1 MLSILK
7 NYFFLLRLDKPIG
20 VYLLL
25 WPSLSA
31 VWLASE
37 GKAELLIILVFCLG
51 SFFMR
56 SAGVIIN
63 DYLDQD
69 IDRKVL
75 RTFNRPIANNSVSN
89 KEAISMFVVLMISS
103 SSLLIFL
110 NLKSFYIA
118 LFCILLI
125 STYPLM
131 KRFFPIPQLY
141 LGICYSMGILMA
153 FAFYKEAFPLN
164 CWLLFFG
171 NIFWV
176 LAYDTVYALSD
187 REDDLLIN
195 VKSSAVFFQGNE
207 KLILWMSYFLL
218 ITFLLLIGIFNSFS
232 LLYFLGVSVNILLII
247 ILMKT
252 TNFDKPSDCSK
263 FFRKNHWLGL
273 GIFLSFVAAFV

>member
-1 MLSILK
+1 MLDVLK

-37 GKAELLIILVFCLG
+37 GNPEILVIVIFCCG

-63 DYLDQD
+63 DYFDQD

-89 KEAISMFVVLMISS
+89 KEAIALFLVIMISS
-103 SSLLIFL
+103 SFLLLFL
-110 NLKSFYIA
+110 NLMSFYIA
-118 LFCILLI
+118 LLCILFI

-131 KRFFPIPQLY
+131 KRFLPIPQLF
-141 LGICYSMGILMA
+141 LGVCYSMGIFMA
-153 FAFYKEAFPLN
+153 YAFYKEAFPLN

-171 NIFWV
+171 NVFWV

-187 REDDLLIN
+187 RKDDLLIN
-195 VKSSAVFFQGNE
+195 VKSSAIFFKGKE
-207 KLILWMSYFLL
+207 KLILWISYFLL
-218 ITFLLLIGIFNSFS
+218 ITFLILIGIFNSFS
-232 LLYFLGVSVNILLII
+232 LLYFFSVGINILLIL
-247 ILMKT
+247 ILMIST
-252 TNFDKPSDCSK
+252 DFNMPSDCSN
-263 FFRKNHWLGL
+263 FFRKNHWLGI
-273 GIFLSFVAAFV
+273 GIFLSFVAAFI

>member
-69 IDRKVL
+69 IDRKVF

-89 KEAISMFVVLMISS
+89 KEAISIFVVLMISS

>member
-1 MLSILK
+1 MLHILK

-37 GKAELLIILVFCLG
+37 GNPELLIVIIFCLG

-63 DYLDQD
+63 DYFDQD

-89 KEAISMFVVLMISS
+89 KEALALFLILMILS
-103 SSLLIFL
+103 SSLLLFL
-110 NLKSFYIA
+110 NLKSLYIA
-118 LFCILLI
+118 FFCIIFI

-131 KRFFPIPQLY
+131 KRFLPVPQLY
-141 LGICYSMGILMA
+141 LGICYSMGIFMA
-153 FAFYKEAFPLN
+153 YAFYEGAFPLN
-164 CWLLFFG
+164 CWLLFCG

-187 REDDLLIN
+187 RKDDLLIN
-195 VKSSAVFFQGNE
+195 VKSSAVYFQGKE
-207 KLILWMSYFLL
+207 KLVLWMCYFLL
-218 ITFLLLIGIFNSFS
+218 ITFLLLLGIFNSFS
-232 LLYFLGVSVNILLII
+232 LLYFFAVSVNILLILF
-247 ILMKT
+247 LMIT
-252 TNFDKPSDCSK
+252 TNFEKPSDCSN
-263 FFRKNHWLGL
+263 FFRKNHWLG
-273 GIFLSFVAAFV
+273 I

>member
-1 MLSILK
+1 MLDILK

-37 GKAELLIILVFCLG
+37 GNPELLIVIIFCLG

-63 DYLDQD
+63 DYFDQD

-89 KEAISMFVVLMISS
+89 KEALALFLILMILS
-103 SSLLIFL
+103 SSLLLFL
-110 NLKSFYIA
+110 NLKSLYIA
-118 LFCILLI
+118 FFCIIFI

-131 KRFFPIPQLY
+131 KRFLPVPQLY
-141 LGICYSMGILMA
+141 LGICYSMGIFMA
-153 FAFYKEAFPLN
+153 YAFYEGAFPLN
-164 CWLLFFG
+164 CWLLFCG

-187 REDDLLIN
+187 RKDDLLIN
-195 VKSSAVFFQGNE
+195 VKSSAVYFQGKE
-207 KLILWMSYFLL
+207 KLVLWMCYFLL
-218 ITFLLLIGIFNSFS
+218 ITFLLLLGIFNSFS
-232 LLYFLGVSVNILLII
+232 LLYFFAVSVNILLILF
-247 ILMKT
+247 LMIT
-252 TNFDKPSDCSK
+252 TNFEKPSDCSN
-263 FFRKNHWLGL
+263 FFGKNHWLGI
-273 GIFLSFVAAFV
+273 GIFLSIVAAFI

>member
-69 IDRKVL
+69 IDRKVF

-131 KRFFPIPQLY
+131 KRFLPIPQLY

-232 LLYFLGVSVNILLII
+232 LLYFFAVSANILLILF
-247 ILMKT
+247 LMIA

-263 FFRKNHWLGL
+263 FFRKNHWLGI
-273 GIFLSFVAAFV
+273 GIFLSFVAAFI

>member
-89 KEAISMFVVLMISS
+89 KEAISIFVVLMISS

-125 STYPLM
+125 PTYPLM

-232 LLYFLGVSVNILLII
+232 LLYFLGVSANILLII

>member
-69 IDRKVL
+69 IDRKVF

-89 KEAISMFVVLMISS
+89 KEAISMFVVLTISS

-232 LLYFLGVSVNILLII
+232 LLYFLGVSANILLII

>member
-118 LFCILLI
+118 LFCIVLI

-232 LLYFLGVSVNILLII
+232 LLYFLGVSANILLII

>member
-1 MLSILK
+1 MLGVLK

-25 WPSLSA
+25 WPSLTA

-37 GKAELLIILVFCLG
+37 GNPELLIVIIFCLG
-51 SFFMR
+51 SFFLR

-63 DYLDQD
+63 DYFDQD

-89 KEAISMFVVLMISS
+89 KEAISMFAVLMIFSS
-103 SSLLIFL
+103 FLLLFL

-141 LGICYSMGILMA
+141 LGISYSMGIFMA
-153 FAFYKEAFPLN
+153 YAFYKGAFPLN

-187 REDDLLIN
+187 RQDDLFIN
-195 VKSSAVFFQGNE
+195 VKSSAVFFQGKE
-207 KLILWMSYFLL
+207 KLILWISYFLL
-218 ITFLLLIGIFNSFS
+218 ITFLLLIGIIDSFS
-232 LLYFLGVSVNILLII
+232 LLYFFSVTVNTILIFF
-247 ILMKT
+247 LMIS

-273 GIFLSFVAAFV
+273 GIFLSFVAAFI

>member
-1 MLSILK
+1 MLGVLK

-25 WPSLSA
+25 WPSLAA

-37 GKAELLIILVFCLG
+37 GNPGLLVIIIFCLG

-63 DYLDQD
+63 DYFDQD

-75 RTFNRPIANNSVSN
+75 RTFNRPIANYSVSN
-89 KEAISMFVVLMISS
+89 KEALALFSILLILS
-103 SSLLIFL
+103 SSLLLFL
-110 NLKSFYIA
+110 NLKSLYIA

-131 KRFFPIPQLY
+131 KRFLPIPQLY
-141 LGICYSMGILMA
+141 LGICYSMGIFMA
-153 FAFYKEAFPLN
+153 YAFYQEAFPLN

-187 REDDLLIN
+187 RQDDLLIN
-195 VKSSAVFFQGNE
+195 VKSSAIYFQGKE
-207 KLILWMSYFLL
+207 KLVLWISYFLL
-218 ITFLLLIGIFNSFS
+218 ITFLLLIGILNSFS
-232 LLYFLGVSVNILLII
+232 LLYFFAVLANILLILY
-247 ILMKT
+247 LMIA

-263 FFRKNHWLGL
+263 FFRKNHWLGI
-273 GIFLSFVAAFV
+273 GIFLSFVAAFI

>member
-69 IDRKVL
+69 IDRKVF

-103 SSLLIFL
+103 SFLLIFL

>member
-125 STYPLM
+125 PTYPLM

-273 GIFLSFVAAFV
+273 GIFLSFVAAFI

>member
-125 STYPLM
+125 PTYPLM

>member
-69 IDRKVL
+69 IDRKVF

-89 KEAISMFVVLMISS
+89 KEAISIFVVLMISS

-232 LLYFLGVSVNILLII
+232 LLYFLGVSANILLII

-273 GIFLSFVAAFV
+273 GIFLSFVDAFV

>member
-1 MLSILK
+1 MLGVLK

-25 WPSLSA
+25 WPSLAA

-37 GKAELLIILVFCLG
+37 GNPELLVVIIFCLG

-63 DYLDQD
+63 DYFDQD

-75 RTFNRPIANNSVSN
+75 RTFNRPIANYSVSN
-89 KEAISMFVVLMISS
+89 KEALVLFLMLMILS

-110 NLKSFYIA
+110 NLKSLYIA

-131 KRFFPIPQLY
+131 KRFLPIPQLY
-141 LGICYSMGILMA
+141 LGICYSMGIFMA
-153 FAFYKEAFPLN
+153 YAFYQGAFPLN

-187 REDDLLIN
+187 RQDDLLIN
-195 VKSSAVFFQGNE
+195 VKSSAIYFQGKE
-207 KLILWMSYFLL
+207 KLVLWVSYFLL

-232 LLYFLGVSVNILLII
+232 LL
-247 ILMKT
+247 
-252 TNFDKPSDCSK
+252 
-263 FFRKNHWLGL
+263 
-273 GIFLSFVAAFV
+273 

>member
-69 IDRKVL
+69 IDRKVF

-89 KEAISMFVVLMISS
+89 KEAISIFVVLMISS

-125 STYPLM
+125 PTYPLM

>member
-89 KEAISMFVVLMISS
+89 KEAISIFVVLMISS

-125 STYPLM
+125 PTYPLM

>member
-25 WPSLSA
+25 WPSLTA

-37 GKAELLIILVFCLG
+37 GNPELLIVIIFCFG

-63 DYLDQD
+63 DYFDQD

-75 RTFNRPIANNSVSN
+75 RTFNRPIANYSVSN
-89 KEAISMFVVLMISS
+89 KEALALFSILMILS
-103 SSLLIFL
+103 SSLLLFL
-110 NLKSFYIA
+110 NLKSLYVA

-131 KRFFPIPQLY
+131 KRFLPIPQLY
-141 LGICYSMGILMA
+141 LGICYSMGIFMA
-153 FAFYKEAFPLN
+153 YAFYQGAFPLN

-187 REDDLLIN
+187 RQDDLLIN
-195 VKSSAVFFQGNE
+195 VKSSAIYFQGKE
-207 KLILWMSYFLL
+207 KLILWLSYFLL
-218 ITFLLLIGIFNSFS
+218 ITFLVLIGIFNSFS
-232 LLYFLGVSVNILLII
+232 LLYFFVVSANILLILL
-247 ILMKT
+247 LMIA

-263 FFRKNHWLGL
+263 FFRKNNWLGI
-273 GIFLSFVAAFV
+273 GIFLSFVAAFI

>member
-69 IDRKVL
+69 IDRKVF

>member
-1 MLSILK
+1 MLDILK

-37 GKAELLIILVFCLG
+37 GNPELLIVIIFCLG

-63 DYLDQD
+63 DYFDQD

-89 KEAISMFVVLMISS
+89 KEALTLFLILMILS
-103 SSLLIFL
+103 SSLLLFL
-110 NLKSFYIA
+110 NLKSLYIA
-118 LFCILLI
+118 FFCIIFI

-131 KRFFPIPQLY
+131 KRFLPVPQLY
-141 LGICYSMGILMA
+141 LGICYSMGIFMA
-153 FAFYKEAFPLN
+153 YAFYKGAFPLN
-164 CWLLFFG
+164 CWLLFCG

-187 REDDLLIN
+187 RKDDLLIN
-195 VKSSAVFFQGNE
+195 VKSSAVYFQGKE
-207 KLILWMSYFLL
+207 KLVLWMCYFLL
-218 ITFLLLIGIFNSFS
+218 ITFLLLLGIFNSFS
-232 LLYFLGVSVNILLII
+232 LLYFFAVSVNILLILF
-247 ILMKT
+247 LMIT
-252 TNFDKPSDCSK
+252 TNFEKPSDCSNI
-263 FFRKNHWLGL
+263 FRKNHWLGI

>member
-69 IDRKVL
+69 IDRKVF

-232 LLYFLGVSVNILLII
+232 LLYFLGVSANILLII

>member
-1 MLSILK
+1 MLSTLK

-37 GKAELLIILVFCLG
+37 GKPDLLIIIIFCLG

-63 DYLDQD
+63 DYFDQN

-89 KEAISMFVVLMISS
+89 KEAIYLFLIIMIFSS
-103 SSLLIFL
+103 FLLLFL
-110 NLKSFYIA
+110 NLMSFYVA

-131 KRFFPIPQLY
+131 KRFISIPQLY
-141 LGICYSMGILMA
+141 LGICYSMGIFMA
-153 FAFYKEAFPLN
+153 FAFYKEAFPLS

-176 LAYDTVYALSD
+176 LSYDTVYALSD

-195 VKSSAVFFQGNE
+195 VKSSAVFFQGKE
-207 KLILWMSYFLL
+207 KLVLWISYFLL
-218 ITFLLLIGIFNSFS
+218 ITFLILIGIFNSFS
-232 LLYFLGVSVNILLII
+232 LIYFLAVALNIFLILF
-247 ILMKT
+247 LMIT
-252 TNFDKPSDCSK
+252 TNFKKSSDCSK
-263 FFRKNHWLGL
+263 FFRKNHWLGI

>member
-1 MLSILK
+1 
-7 NYFFLLRLDKPIG
+7 
-20 VYLLL
+20 L
-25 WPSLSA
+25 WPSLTA

-37 GKAELLIILVFCLG
+37 GNPELLIVIIFCLG

-63 DYLDQD
+63 DYFDQD

-89 KEAISMFVVLMISS
+89 KEAIALFLI
-103 SSLLIFL
+103 LLILSSCLLLFL
-110 NLKSFYIA
+110 NLKSLYIA

-131 KRFFPIPQLY
+131 KRFLPIPQLY
-141 LGICYSMGILMA
+141 LGICYSMGIFMA
-153 FAFYKEAFPLN
+153 YAFYQGAFPLN

-187 REDDLLIN
+187 RQDDLLIN
-195 VKSSAVFFQGNE
+195 VKSSAIYFQGKE
-207 KLILWMSYFLL
+207 KLILWISYFLL

-232 LLYFLGVSVNILLII
+232 LLYFLAVSVNILLILF
-247 ILMKT
+247 LMIA

-263 FFRKNHWLGL
+263 FFRKNHWLGI

>member
-69 IDRKVL
+69 IDRKVF

-125 STYPLM
+125 PTYPLM